1 MMFKKNS
8 PILISFFVLI
18 ISFGAI
24 FFTWNVYKQSLPTNE
39 LSFIFEKYLLAFGII
54 GSFSLFGIV
63 LSLLTS
69 RKRAVDLAEIMTSS
83 LIARTKELESIRV
96 SIEAEKIK
104 LSIILSSMGECLI
117 AVSDEG
123 KIILINQIAQTTLGV
138 AEADAIGKNIE
149 EVLKLMKEKEI
160 IPKSDYPVYKA
171 MKEKEIAR
179 IYSHDNVSLQD
190 KISGKVFPIILSAI
204 STLNEVS
211 TGGVAAIIVFH
222 DISVEKAIDEAKT
235 EFVSLAAHQLR
246 MPLTAIRWYT
256 ELLSMEDAGPLN
268 KDQKSY
274 VGEIYQSNSRMINL
288 VNQLL
293 SVSRIRLG
301 TFKIDPKPMDL
312 DKIVESVIAELKPEI
327 VKKNMQVM
335 KDYGADLEMTSVDPD
350 LLHVILQNLI
360 SNAIK
365 YTPEKGTVKISMK
378 TDEEFIISVS
388 DTGYGIPKRDNDKIF
403 TQLYRAENIKGRDV
417 EGTGLGLYMVK
428 TIVDQVGGT
437 IEFNSEEN
445 KGTTFRIIFPKSGMR
460 ARGGINSLA

>member
-1 MMFKKNS
+1 MFKKNS
-8 PILISFFVLI
+8 PVLISVFVLI
-18 ISFGAI
+18 LSFGAV
-24 FFTWNVYKQSLPTNE
+24 FFTWNTYSQSLPVNQ
-39 LSFIFEKYLLAFGII
+39 LSSIFEKYLLAFGMI

-69 RKRAVDLAEIMTSS
+69 RKRAVDFAEIMTAS
-83 LIARTKELESIRV
+83 LRTRTKELESIKE

-149 EVLKLMKEKEI
+149 EILKLMKEKVL
-160 IPKSDYPVYKA
+160 IPKNDYPVYKA

-179 IYSHDNVSLQD
+179 LYSHDNVYLQD

-246 MPLTAIRWYT
+246 MPLTAIRWYA
-256 ELLSMEDAGPLN
+256 ELLTMEDAGSLN
-268 KDQKSY
+268 TDQKSY
-274 VGEIYQSNSRMINL
+274 ISEIYQSNSRMINL

-327 VKKNMQVM
+327 VKKNMHVV

-365 YTPEKGTVKISMK
+365 YTPEKGTVTISISTNM
-378 TDEEFIISVS
+378 EFTISVS
-388 DTGYGIPKRDNDKIF
+388 DTGYGIPKHDSDKIF

-428 TIVDQVGGT
+428 TIVDQVGGV
-437 IEFNSEEN
+437 ISFNSEEN
-445 KGTTFRIIFPKSGMR
+445 KGTTFRITFPKSGMR